1 MLWEF
6 NGLEL
11 AMVHPLLFAL
21 ALALPEVAAGVPP
34 TIPEVTVTAPKP
46 PDPQQI
52 AGESVPNFIQKHAK
66 PALLTGQLGRWLT
79 QICPRTE
86 GLTPAFNAF
95 VGARIEAIAAS
106 VGAPHEWAAQCR
118 PNVGIYF
125 TDAPQKMLDEV
136 VKHAPQ
142 LLGFHYPHQAK
153 RLATVNR
160 PIQAWYVTAIRGLSG
175 PDVVDSIWGEV
186 PAGRLGSRL
195 TTGRSSLIVFVLVV
209 ADTRKL
215 LNFSIGSISDYI
227 AVLTLSRPTSLDGCE
242 ALPSIIDLM
251 SPICG
256 ATSDSTA
263 ITAGD
268 IAFLRALYAVNMEEP
283 LSLQRN
289 DMQNKMLREF
299 EKQTH

>member
-1 MLWEF
+1 
-6 NGLEL
+6 
-11 AMVHPLLFAL
+11 MVYPLLFAL
-21 ALALPEVAAGVPP
+21 ALALPDPAASVPP
-34 TIPEVTVTAPKP
+34 AIPEVTVTAPKP
-46 PDPQQI
+46 PEPQQI
-52 AGESVPNFIQKHAK
+52 AGESVPIFIQKHAK

-79 QICPRTE
+79 EICPRTE
-86 GLTPAFNAF
+86 GLTPAFNGF

-106 VGAPHEWAAQCR
+106 VGAPHEWTSQCR

-160 PIQAWYVTAIRGLSG
+160 PIQAWYVTAIRGLAG

-256 ATSDSTA
+256 ATSESIA

-268 IAFLRALYAVNMEEP
+268 IAFLRALYSVNMEQP
-283 LSLQRN
+283 LSLQRT
-289 DMQNKMLREF
+289 DIQNKMLREF
-299 EKQTH
+299 EKQTR